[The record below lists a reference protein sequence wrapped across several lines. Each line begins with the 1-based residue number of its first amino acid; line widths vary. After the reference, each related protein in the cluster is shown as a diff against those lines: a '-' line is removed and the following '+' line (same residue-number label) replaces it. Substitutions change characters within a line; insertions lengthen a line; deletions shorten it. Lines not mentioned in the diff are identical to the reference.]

1 MNLLNIKYALTPA
14 IESLSLLLFA
24 NLITTANVFKK
35 SFSLENIRRL
45 QIKHFYTRYVLT
57 SLATIVFAFVLEI
70 FSSLEN
76 NKILL
81 GGWGALLLISFIYNF
96 KAVLLLLDMVFGN
109 DNTFKNEE
117 RGKE

>member
-57 SLATIVFAFVLEI
+57 SLVTIIFAFVLEI
-70 FSSLEN
+70 VSNFKSNE
-76 NKILL
+76 ILL
-81 GGWGALLLISFIYNF
+81 GIWGVLLLISFIYNF
-96 KAVLLLLDMVFGN
+96 KAILVLLDMIFGN
-109 DNTFKNEE
+109 DNTSKNKE
-117 RGKE
+117 RS